1 MNKPAKPEA
10 DDVDDLEAV
19 GEGFGSVPSEV
30 EMDAWAERNQE
41 VIGQLVEEALAET
54 EPPTPWNFEEMLADA
69 RAEFEKNQKG

>member
-10 DDVDDLEAV
+10 EDVDDLDPIGDGPGPIPTED
-19 GEGFGSVPSEV
+19 
-30 EMDAWAERNQE
+30 EMDAWYERNRE
-41 VIGQLVEEALAET
+41 VIAELVEEALAET